1 MHSESGN
8 KRGVHRRPRAVAFAV
23 LLLVGVAALVYFVWP
38 GSLAKPASN
47 STGGAASTPGG
58 TAAVG
63 AAASAPGGTAA
74 VGAAAALTPRNP
86 AHVAAWNAGQGG
98 ATLAAIWSSLGM
110 VLMTHSVGQ
119 FTQMRQECKSLALN
133 VKTASMQLPIPDVA
147 MQNQYEEA
155 QASLAAGAAK
165 CQASIS
171 SHLEG
176 GNMTAVHTNGT
187 LLNTAMSELY
197 IGTRELSS
205 ATGKIKKPLRPGP
218 SR

>member
-1 MHSESGN
+1 
-8 KRGVHRRPRAVAFAV
+8 
-23 LLLVGVAALVYFVWP
+23 
-38 GSLAKPASN
+38 
-47 STGGAASTPGG
+47 
-58 TAAVG
+58 
-63 AAASAPGGTAA
+63 
-74 VGAAAALTPRNP
+74 
-86 AHVAAWNAGQGG
+86 
-98 ATLAAIWSSLGM
+98 M

-176 GNMTAVHTNGT
+176 GNITAIHTNGT